1 MLRNI
6 FLKTL
11 RDNRGAMLIWGLGLG
26 LIVIIG
32 ISQYPAL
39 LGGPEG
45 QRAQMAAE
53 MTKLLQAYSF
63 MLGEIVPITT
73 LGGFITVRLVTQIP
87 VILGLWALVAGVGL
101 IRGEEEPG
109 TLDVLLTTPHS
120 RLAVFAQKGAALAVA
135 LAGAIVLLM
144 AAMQAGALLIND
156 SLPPAALA
164 TTALNIFTIVFF
176 WAAVALL
183 VGQLVTTRRGGW
195 GVVGA
200 ALIGTNIL
208 NNLLEGIEPLKNWA
222 WLMPFH
228 YYSLSKP
235 LVPGRPFEWG
245 AWLALAG
252 ATGVVLALGAW
263 LFVHRDLGAAFRLW
277 PARRGAAPAATGGA
291 VLLLGS
297 VFAKSGRDLLLP
309 TLGWSLALSLYALII
324 ISTADVALQ
333 PIRDV
338 VQNLP
343 WLAQLAGDMTSNEA
357 YLSLGIFTQLPL
369 LLAFFGL
376 TQVWGWANDEEEGR
390 LELLAAQPLPRLQIL
405 LARYLAATLSVLVI
419 LATLGAAIFGSA
431 AAANLALDSA
441 RVGGGLVA
449 AVPLPLA
456 ILAAGLALATWL
468 ARPGLAVGITGAGI
482 VVMYFL
488 DALAAIFN
496 WPEAV
501 RTLSVFY
508 LYGRPVV
515 AGVTWSN
522 VVLLTAL
529 TLALVAASLV
539 GFQRRDIAK

>member
-6 FLKTL
+6 FFKTL
-11 RDNRGAMLIWGLGLG
+11 RDNRVAVLLWGLGLG
-26 LIVIIG
+26 LIVIVG
-32 ISQYPAL
+32 ISQYPDL
-39 LGGPEG
+39 MGGPEG

-73 LGGFITVRLVTQIP
+73 LGGFITVRLLSQIP
-87 VILGLWALVAGVGL
+87 VMLGLWMLVAGVGL

-120 RLAVFAQKGAALAVA
+120 RLAVFGQKSAALALA
-135 LAGAIVLLM
+135 LAGAVVLLI
-144 AAMQAGALLIND
+144 AAMQAGALLISD
-156 SLPPAALA
+156 SLPPAALL
-164 TTALNIFTIVFF
+164 TTALNIFTIALF
-176 WAAVALL
+176 WGAVGLL
-183 VGQLVTTRRGGW
+183 LGQLVTTRRAGW
-195 GVVGA
+195 GVGGA
-200 ALIGTNIL
+200 ALIGTNVL
-208 NNLLEGIEPLKNWA
+208 NNLLEGVEALKNWA
-222 WLMPFH
+222 WLMPSH

-235 LVPGRPFEWG
+235 LAPGRSFEWG

-277 PARRGAAPAATGGA
+277 PVRRGAAPAATGGPG
-291 VLLLGS
+291 LLLGS
-297 VFAKSGRDLLLP
+297 VFAKSVRDLLLP
-309 TLGWSLALSLYALII
+309 TLGWSLALGLFATLI
-324 ISTADVALQ
+324 ISTADVALK

-357 YLSLGIFTQLPL
+357 YLSLGVFTQLPL

-376 TQVWGWANDEEEGR
+376 TQVWGWTNDEEEGR
-390 LELLAAQPLPRLQIL
+390 LELLTAQPVPRLHIL

-419 LATLGAAIFGSA
+419 LAALGGAIFGSA
-431 AAANLALDSA
+431 AAAHLALDST
-441 RVGGGLVA
+441 RVLGGLVA

-456 ILAAGLALATWL
+456 ILAAGLVLATWPT
-468 ARPGLAVGITGAGI
+468 RPGPAVGITGAGI

-488 DALAAIFN
+488 DTLAAIFN

-501 RTLSVFY
+501 RNLSIFH
-508 LYGRPVV
+508 LYGRPLIDGV
-515 AGVTWSN
+515 AWGN
-522 VVLLTAL
+522 LALLSAL
-529 TLALVAASLV
+529 TLALAAASLV